1 MLLRGC
7 KIISKIQLNL
17 KKIIKFFLFLYK
29 LYLYSIFLNSDQ
41 IMNKNTVTNYYKAE

>member
-1 MLLRGC
+1 MLLRSC

-29 LYLYSIFLNSDQ
+29 LYLYSIFLNSNQ
-41 IMNKNTVTNYYKAE
+41 IIEQKHSNKLL